1 MGADEAGAPRGG
13 WAAWAKPL
21 LSEVKGGK
29 ALKTGA
35 MGAEEPCAG
44 SGREGRGLEPLGVA
58 LRPGR
63 PGSAGARQDGKLTG
77 TEAAAYAR
85 PNAPGR
91 PSAPGAGVGGGGGA
105 GPLKAEGV
113 GLAGSVL
120 ITTGRLVAAGVD
132 EPGASA

>member
-1 MGADEAGAPRGG
+1 M
-13 WAAWAKPL
+13 
-21 LSEVKGGK
+21 KGGR

-44 SGREGRGLEPLGVA
+44 SGRAGRGLEPLGGA

-77 TEAAAYAR
+77 TEAAVYAR
-85 PNAPGR
+85 PSAPDR
-91 PSAPGAGVGGGGGA
+91 PSAPGAGPGGG

-120 ITTGRLVAAGVD
+120 ITTVKLLAAGVD